1 MWLLYALLAAVFAG
15 LVAIFGKV
23 GIQKIDTTLA
33 TAIRAG
39 VMFAL
44 LAIAAITL
52 KKLPEL
58 PAVSSRTFFWITL
71 SGLAGALS
79 WFFYFL
85 ALKFAPASKVA
96 PIDRL
101 SVVFVIIFAA
111 LFLGEKLT
119 LTVTLGAALVTLGA
133 ILIVL

>member
-1 MWLLYALLAAVFAG
+1 MWLLFALLAAVFAS

-23 GIQKIDTTLA
+23 GIQNIDSTLA
-33 TAIRAG
+33 TAIRAA
-39 VMFAL
+39 VMFVFLAL
-44 LAIAAITL
+44 AAVAL
-52 KKLPEL
+52 RKLPGL
-58 PAVSSRTFFWITL
+58 ASVSSKTLFWIAL

-85 ALKFAPASKVA
+85 ALKYAPASKVA

-101 SVVFVIIFAA
+101 SVVFVIIFAT

-119 LTVTLGAALVTLGA
+119 LAVGVGAALITAGA
-133 ILIVL
+133 ILIIL

>member
-1 MWLLYALLAAVFAG
+1 MWLLYALLAAVFAA
-15 LVAIFGKV
+15 LVAIFGKA

-39 VMFAL
+39 VMFVFLAL
-44 LAIAAITL
+44 AAITL

-58 PAVSSRTFFWITL
+58 PGVSSKTFFWIAL

-85 ALKFAPASKVA
+85 ALKFAPASRVA